1 MKIILG
7 DNQFFGVNH
16 FDLKKGEKTKLKFDT
31 TTKIEAFINDSLEIG
46 LDGFMIN
53 SNEKGYEIVNAR
65 KFDSAKEIHYSIPY
79 PHKYASMV
87 NENGMMS
94 LFGHIIKNTSFI
106 KNLIGGIK
114 LVATQNLK
122 SITPLALNLEVPK
135 NLKKGSYIYM
145 QNIITDLLM
154 GMGRGDIL
162 IEFIKSVSK
171 MGYKPGIITLNPIM
185 FDKLLKNEQDANW
198 LEDLVVCFNI
208 NKEGFNVF
216 PSLDAV
222 ECFIESRPKY
232 KLMGMSVFASGAA
245 NIPAS
250 INYIKK
256 LNLDYVVFGS
266 SRIENIQKNLEQF
279 KNLVHRKQV

>member
-16 FDLKKGEKTKLKFDT
+16 FDLEKGEKTKLKFDT
-31 TTKIEAFINDSLEIG
+31 ISKIESFINSSLEIG

-53 SNEKGYEIVNAR
+53 SNEKGYEIVNAM

-87 NENGMMS
+87 NEDGMMS
-94 LFGHIIKNTSFI
+94 LIGYLIKKTSFL
-106 KNLIGGIK
+106 KNIIGGIK
-114 LVATQNLK
+114 LLATQDLK

-145 QNIITDLLM
+145 QNIITDLLL

-162 IEFIKSVSK
+162 IEFLKSVTN

-185 FDKLLKNEQDANW
+185 FDKIITSEKDANW
-198 LEDLVVCFNI
+198 LKDLIVCFNI

-216 PSLDAV
+216 PSVKSV
-222 ECFIESRPKY
+222 ESFIATEHKY

-245 NIPAS
+245 NITAS
-250 INYIKK
+250 IKYIKK
-256 LNLDYVVFGS
+256 LDLDYVVFGS
-266 SRIENIQKNLEQF
+266 SRIENIQNNYIQLKN
-279 KNLVHRKQV
+279 

>member
-16 FDLKKGEKTKLKFDT
+16 FDLKKGEKTKSKFDDT
-31 TTKIEAFINDSLEIG
+31 NKIRSFIDSSLECG

-53 SNEKGYEIVNAR
+53 SNEKGYEIINSS
-65 KFDSAKEIHYSIPY
+65 KFDLTKEIHYSIPY

-94 LFGHIIKNTSFI
+94 LFSYLIKNTSI
-106 KNLIGGIK
+106 VKNVIGGVK

-135 NLKKGSYIYM
+135 NLRKGSYIYM
-145 QNIITDLLM
+145 QNIITDMLM

-162 IEFIKSVSK
+162 IEFIKSVTK
-171 MGYKPGIITLNPIM
+171 MGYRPGIITLNPIM
-185 FDKLLKNEQDANW
+185 FDKLIKNKQNANW
-198 LEDLVVCFNI
+198 MKDLVVCFNI

-216 PSLDAV
+216 PSLTSV
-222 ECFIESRPKY
+222 ENFIKSKPKY

-245 NIPAS
+245 NIPES
-250 INYIKK
+250 IIYIKK
-256 LNLDYVVFGS
+256 LKLDYVVFGS
-266 SRIENIQKNLEQF
+266 SMLENIESNYNLF
-279 KNLVHRKQV
+279 VG

>member
-16 FDLKKGEKTKLKFDT
+16 FDLEKGEKTKLKFDT
-31 TTKIEAFINDSLEIG
+31 TKKIELFINNSLSEG
-46 LDGFMIN
+46 MDGFMIN
-53 SNEKGYEIVNAR
+53 SNDKGYELISESDF
-65 KFDSAKEIHYSIPY
+65 KSSKEIHYSIPY
-79 PHKYASMV
+79 PHKYANMV
-87 NENGMMS
+87 NETGMLS
-94 LFGHIIKNTSFI
+94 LLKYCFKESSFTKNI
-106 KNLIGGIK
+106 IGGFKLLSTRNIK
-114 LVATQNLK
+114 HLMPLV
-122 SITPLALNLEVPK
+122 LNLEVPK

-145 QNIITDLLM
+145 QNIITDLVM

-162 IEFIKSVSK
+162 IEYIKTVVK

-216 PSLDAV
+216 PSLDSV
-222 ECFIESRPKY
+222 EYFIESRPKY

-245 NIPAS
+245 NIPSS
-250 INYIKK
+250 IDYIKK
-256 LNLDYVVFGS
+256 LKLDYVVFGS

-279 KNLVHRKQV
+279 KN

>member
-31 TTKIEAFINDSLEIG
+31 TTKIEAFINDSLFIG
-46 LDGFMIN
+46 MDGFMIN
-53 SNEKGYEIVNAR
+53 SNEKGYEIVNAS

-87 NENGMMS
+87 NETGMMS

-106 KNLIGGIK
+106 KNLLGGIK

-145 QNIITDLLM
+145 QNIITDLLL

-162 IEFIKSVSK
+162 IEFIKSVSN

-185 FDKLLKNEQDANW
+185 FDKLLKNQKDATW
-198 LEDLVVCFNI
+198 LKDLIVCFNI

-216 PSLDAV
+216 PSLEVV
-222 ECFIESRPKY
+222 ENFIESEPKY
-232 KLMGMSVFASGAA
+232 KLMGMSIFASGAA
-245 NIPAS
+245 NIPFS
-250 INYIKK
+250 IDYIKK
-256 LNLDYVVFGS
+256 LKLDYVVFGS

-279 KNLVHRKQV
+279 KN

>member
-1 MKIILG
+1 MMKIILG

-16 FDLKKGEKTKLKFDT
+16 FDLNKGEKTKLKFDT
-31 TTKIEAFINDSLEIG
+31 IAKIESFINDSLEIG

-53 SNEKGYEIVNAR
+53 SNEKGYEMVNAS
-65 KFDSAKEIHYSIPY
+65 KIDSAKEIHYSIPY

-94 LFGHIIKNTSFI
+94 LFRHITKNTSLM
-106 KNLIGGIK
+106 KNLIGGFK

-135 NLKKGSYIYM
+135 NLKKGSHIYM

-162 IEFIKSVSK
+162 IEFIKTVSK

-185 FDKLLKNEQDANW
+185 FDKLLINEQEANW

-216 PSLDAV
+216 PTLDAV

-232 KLMGMSVFASGAA
+232 KLMGMSIFASGAA
-245 NIPAS
+245 NIPHS

-256 LNLDYVVFGS
+256 LKLDYVVFGS
-266 SRIENIQKNLEQF
+266 SRLENIKSNF
-279 KNLVHRKQV
+279 KLFTN

>member
-1 MKIILG
+1 M
-7 DNQFFGVNH
+7 
-16 FDLKKGEKTKLKFDT
+16 
-31 TTKIEAFINDSLEIG
+31 
-46 LDGFMIN
+46 DGFMIN
-53 SNEKGYEIVNAR
+53 SNEQGYEIVNAS

-87 NENGMMS
+87 NETGMMS

-106 KNLIGGIK
+106 KNLLGGIK

-145 QNIITDLLM
+145 QNIITDLLL

-162 IEFIKSVSK
+162 IEFIKSVSN

-198 LEDLVVCFNI
+198 LKDLVVCFNI

-216 PSLDAV
+216 PTLDSV
-222 ECFIESRPKY
+222 EKYIESRPKY
-232 KLMGMSVFASGAA
+232 KLMGMSIFASGAG
-245 NIPAS
+245 NIPQS

-256 LNLDYVVFGS
+256 LNLDYVIFGT
-266 SRIENIQKNLEQF
+266 SRIENIKSNLKLFRE
-279 KNLVHRKQV
+279 

>member
-7 DNQFFGVNH
+7 DNQFFGINH
-16 FDLKKGEKTKLKFDT
+16 FDLEKGEKTKLKFDST
-31 TTKIEAFINDSLEIG
+31 KKIEAFINDSLDIG

-53 SNEKGYEIVNAR
+53 SNERGYEIVNSS
-65 KFDSAKEIHYSIPY
+65 KFDLTKEIHYSIPY

-94 LFGHIIKNTSFI
+94 LFEHVIKNTSLI
-106 KNLIGGIK
+106 KNIIGGVK

-135 NLKKGSYIYM
+135 NLKKGSYVYM
-145 QNIITDLLM
+145 QNIITDLLL

-162 IEFIKSVSK
+162 VEFIKSVYN

-185 FDKLLKNEQDANW
+185 FDKLLKNEQEAEW
-198 LEDLVVCFNI
+198 LKDLIVCFNI

-216 PSLDAV
+216 PSLDFV
-222 ECFIESRPKY
+222 EDFIESSPKY
-232 KLMGMSVFASGAA
+232 KLMGMSIFASGAA
-245 NIPAS
+245 NIP
-250 INYIKK
+250 
-256 LNLDYVVFGS
+256 
-266 SRIENIQKNLEQF
+266 
-279 KNLVHRKQV
+279 H

>member
-222 ECFIESRPKY
+222 EFFIESRHKY
-232 KLMGMSVFASGAA
+232 KLMGMSIFASGAA
-245 NIPAS
+245 NIPQS
-250 INYIKK
+250 VNYIKK
-256 LNLDYVVFGS
+256 LKLDYVVFGS
-266 SRIENIQKNLEQF
+266 SRIDNIQKNLEQF
-279 KNLVHRKQV
+279 KN

>member
-7 DNQFFGVNH
+7 DNQFFGINH

-31 TTKIEAFINDSLEIG
+31 TTKIEAFINDSLEVG

-53 SNEKGYEIVNAR
+53 SNEKGYQIVNAS
-65 KFDSAKEIHYSIPY
+65 KFGSDKEIHYSIPY

-94 LFGHIIKNTSFI
+94 LFKHIIKNTSFI

-122 SITPLALNLEVPK
+122 SITPIALNLEVPK
-135 NLKKGSYIYM
+135 NLRKGSYIYM

-171 MGYKPGIITLNPIM
+171 LGYKPGIITLNPIM
-185 FDKLLKNEQDANW
+185 FDKLLKNEQDVNW

-216 PSLDAV
+216 PTLDSV
-222 ECFIESRPKY
+222 EKFIESRPKY

-256 LNLDYVVFGS
+256 LNLDYIVFGT
-266 SRIENIQKNLEQF
+266 SRIENISSNLKLF
-279 KNLVHRKQV
+279 RD

>member
-53 SNEKGYEIVNAR
+53 SNEKGYEIVNAS

-185 FDKLLKNEQDANW
+185 FDKLLKDKQDANW
-198 LEDLVVCFNI
+198 LKDLVVCFNI

-216 PSLDAV
+216 PSLDSV
-222 ECFIESRPKY
+222 ENFIESRPKY
-232 KLMGMSVFASGAA
+232 KLMGMSIFASGAA
-245 NIPAS
+245 NIPQS
-250 INYIKK
+250 VNFIKK

-266 SRIENIQKNLEQF
+266 SKIENIQNNLEQF
-279 KNLVHRKQV
+279 Q

>member
-7 DNQFFGVNH
+7 DNQFFGINH
-16 FDLKKGEKTKLKFDT
+16 FDLEKGATTKLKFDKIK
-31 TTKIEAFINDSLEIG
+31 KIEVFINESLSIG
-46 LDGFMIN
+46 MDGFMIN
-53 SNEKGYEIVNAR
+53 SNEQGYEIVNTS

-106 KNLIGGIK
+106 KNLLGGIK

-122 SITPLALNLEVPK
+122 SVTPLALNLEVPK

-145 QNIITDLLM
+145 QNIITDLLL

-162 IEFIKSVSK
+162 IEFIKSVSN

-185 FDKLLKNEQDANW
+185 FDKLLKNEQEANW
-198 LEDLVVCFNI
+198 LKDLVVCFNI

-216 PSLDAV
+216 PSLNTV
-222 ECFIESRPKY
+222 EDFIKSRPKY
-232 KLMGMSVFASGAA
+232 QLMGMSIFASGAA
-245 NIPAS
+245 NIPHS
-250 INYIKK
+250 IDYINNLK
-256 LNLDYVVFGS
+256 LDYVVFGS
-266 SRIENIQKNLEQF
+266 SRLENIKSNFELF
-279 KNLVHRKQV
+279 KNKK

>member
-7 DNQFFGVNH
+7 DNQFFGINH
-16 FDLKKGEKTKLKFDT
+16 FDLEKGEKTKLKFDST
-31 TTKIEAFINDSLEIG
+31 KKIEAFINDSLDIG
-46 LDGFMIN
+46 LDGFIIN
-53 SNEKGYEIVNAR
+53 SNERGYEIVNSS
-65 KFDSAKEIHYSIPY
+65 KFDLTKEIHYSIPY

-94 LFGHIIKNTSFI
+94 LFEHVIKNTSLI
-106 KNLIGGIK
+106 KNIIGGVK

-135 NLKKGSYIYM
+135 NLKKGSYVYM
-145 QNIITDLLM
+145 QNIITDLLL

-162 IEFIKSVSK
+162 VEFIKSVYN

-185 FDKLLKNEQDANW
+185 FDKLLKNEQEAEW
-198 LEDLVVCFNI
+198 LKDLIVCFNI

-216 PSLDAV
+216 PSLDFV
-222 ECFIESRPKY
+222 EDFIESSPKY
-232 KLMGMSVFASGAA
+232 KLMGMSIFASGAA
-245 NIPAS
+245 NIPHS

-256 LNLDYVVFGS
+256 LKLDYVVFGS
-266 SRIENIQKNLEQF
+266 SRLENIKSNFNLLKLE
-279 KNLVHRKQV
+279 KQIH

>member
-232 KLMGMSVFASGAA
+232 KLMGMSIFASGAA

-279 KNLVHRKQV
+279 KN

>member
-16 FDLKKGEKTKLKFDT
+16 FDLEKGVQTKLKFDT
-31 TTKIEAFINDSLEIG
+31 TKKIEIFIRNSLSVG
-46 LDGFMIN
+46 MDGFMIN
-53 SNEKGYEIVNAR
+53 SNDKGYELITTT
-65 KFDSAKEIHYSIPY
+65 KFDSSKEIHYSIPY

-87 NENGMMS
+87 NERGMMS

-162 IEFIKSVSK
+162 IEYIKSVSK

-198 LEDLVVCFNI
+198 LKDLVVCFNI

-222 ECFIESRPKY
+222 ESFIEMRPKY
-232 KLMGMSVFASGAA
+232 KLMGMSVFSSGAA
-245 NIPAS
+245 NIPSS

-256 LNLDYVVFGS
+256 LKLDYIVFGS
-266 SRIENIQKNLEQF
+266 SRLENIKANFDLF
-279 KNLVHRKQV
+279 KIKE

>member
-53 SNEKGYEIVNAR
+53 SNEKGYQIVNAS
-65 KFDSAKEIHYSIPY
+65 KFGSAKEIHYSIPY

-94 LFGHIIKNTSFI
+94 LFKHIIKNTSFI

-135 NLKKGSYIYM
+135 NLRKGSYIYM

-216 PSLDAV
+216 PTLDSV
-222 ECFIESRPKY
+222 EKFIESRPKY

-256 LNLDYVVFGS
+256 LNLDYVVFGT
-266 SRIENIQKNLEQF
+266 SRIENILSNLKLF
-279 KNLVHRKQV
+279 RD

>member
-16 FDLKKGEKTKLKFDT
+16 FDLEKGAMTKLKFDT
-31 TTKIEAFINDSLEIG
+31 TKKIEAFINDSLEIG

-53 SNEKGYEIVNAR
+53 SNEKGYEIVNAS

-135 NLKKGSYIYM
+135 NLKKGSYVYM

-250 INYIKK
+250 INYLKK

-279 KNLVHRKQV
+279 KN

>member
-1 MKIILG
+1 
-7 DNQFFGVNH
+7 
-16 FDLKKGEKTKLKFDT
+16 LKFDT
-31 TTKIEAFINDSLEIG
+31 TAKIEAFINDSLEIG

-53 SNEKGYEIVNAR
+53 SNEKGYEIVNAS
-65 KFDSAKEIHYSIPY
+65 KFDSDKEIHYSIPY

-122 SITPLALNLEVPK
+122 SIAPLALNLEVPK

-185 FDKLLKNEQDANW
+185 FDKLLKDKQDANW
-198 LEDLVVCFNI
+198 LKDLVVCFNI

-216 PSLDAV
+216 PSLDSV
-222 ECFIESRPKY
+222 ENFIESRPKY
-232 KLMGMSVFASGAA
+232 KLMGMSIFASGAA
-245 NIPAS
+245 NIPQS
-250 INYIKK
+250 VNFIKK

-266 SRIENIQKNLEQF
+266 SKIENIQNNLEQF
-279 KNLVHRKQV
+279 K